1 MKASKISLSIVFI
14 FLLAQGFAQQWS
26 EPGLI
31 YKNSAAI
38 GEMDFVVDSDGIF
51 HCVWTE
57 EVDYDNFWIYY
68 STSSNEGLT
77 WSEPIDISGGTDKLL
92 ASLDLVAGERK
103 QLFVSYTYNSANSA
117 KTQILV
123 TRYNGNSWEN
133 ADTVS
138 KHTCGGQWSHLAV
151 DNEGKVYCFWYQWGS
166 HGKGVIHLSKYVD
179 GSWGEI
185 EYPYGT
191 DVMMRINDI
200 VVDHGGKFHFAAA
213 REFLNGKYTE
223 MRLAYFTMENDVWS
237 DVEIVNNRH
246 LCLGNDLAV
255 NSKGWPAMIW
265 VELLSGSKL
274 WSCWS
279 EKKSGGW
286 FDQAFLGLN
295 KRTQV
300 AAYDQA
306 DALHMFECQ
315 TGSYTDTSRIHH
327 YYIKEGELQEDDIFK
342 EYIPGVR
349 NLKTACLNNKLYLAF
364 STHDNNASNIDDCR
378 LLLMHTDIT
387 VLQEEIS
394 VNEQTFSAYPN
405 PFNDYCYVSYP
416 HKSQESLIACIYNT
430 CGSLVWQSEFDKK
443 EPGFTWNGKDMAN
456 NELPLGM
463 YFIAIRDVKD
473 NELTSTPVK
482 IIKTN

>member
-68 STSSNEGLT
+68 STSNNEGLT

-103 QLFVSYTYNSANSA
+103 QLFVSYTYNTANSA

-123 TRYNGNSWEN
+123 TRYNGEIWGK

-138 KHTCGGQWSHLAV
+138 IDTYGGQWSHLAV

-200 VVDHGGKFHFAAA
+200 EVDHSGKFHFAAA

-246 LCLGNDLAV
+246 LCLGNDLSV
-255 NSKGWPAMIW
+255 NSSGEPAMIW

-306 DALHMFECQ
+306 DVLHMFECQ

-327 YYIKEGELQEDDIFK
+327 YFIKEGELQEDDIFK

-364 STHDNNASNIDDCR
+364 SAHDNNASNIDDCR

-405 PFNDYCYVSYP
+405 PFNDYCYIRISSITVEDAIIIIYDGNGRTIRQIKLPKNGQSIKWDGRNTQGQIVPKGIYYILLYSE
-416 HKSQESLIACIYNT
+416 KSGLRSHIYKT
-430 CGSLVWQSEFDKK
+430 
-443 EPGFTWNGKDMAN
+443 
-456 NELPLGM
+456 
-463 YFIAIRDVKD
+463 
-473 NELTSTPVK
+473 
-482 IIKTN
+482 IKM